1 MAKKHMASF
10 SVMRPSLSIMMKGEN
25 SQKHCE
31 RTETIRTREQR
42 VVAANLSRQMRT
54 ISRRSC
60 HALHWSNKRR
70 CPLNN
75 DRVQTPSKWSG
86 RRTTSRQTRWGRRR
100 RREGRRRAIELWKG
114 ISACFVFYSVGNR
127 NRSQGSCPNTVSHLK
142 CPIPVSETWKPSRDI
157 PTSATRRL
165 MQLWDSMQNRHIN
178 RNAKWYVVAQI
189 MLLCGR
195 DMKSTQII
203 RHTKNIFVYCIGLV
217 HEMNRSNY
225 IFFVMAIVFLTC
237 PQKYFYW
244 SLKSIIQIDLMNKY
258 PKYNTNKFIFF
269 GV

>member
-1 MAKKHMASF
+1 MLFTDQTRGGVHWTTIECKRPAS
-10 SVMRPSLSIMMKGEN
+10 
-25 SQKHCE
+25 
-31 RTETIRTREQR
+31 
-42 VVAANLSRQMRT
+42 
-54 ISRRSC
+54 
-60 HALHWSNKRR
+60 
-70 CPLNN
+70 
-75 DRVQTPSKWSG
+75 DRVDEPRAVKQDGGGGGEERDEDARASCG
-86 RRTTSRQTRWGRRR
+86 R
-100 RREGRRRAIELWKG
+100 G